1 MMFYRKPSQR
11 KIPALFAMRSR
22 QDQRLIGL
30 GMMAMLSITLLVS
43 PVIAAPVS
51 DSGGAALR
59 EVWPQSRGYL
69 TTPNELRIIAQ
80 KAAGGLEPYKRA
92 VEDVLNA
99 ANDDWDYELDA
110 SERCPNSRTPAWLH
124 NERGTRRLYARA
136 LAYHLTGDERYA
148 EEARNILERI
158 MTQVLII
165 SDLEQQCRL
174 NFAWGTPEL
183 VQTAD
188 LLESYWAGMTC
199 SGPLLPVYGDVTVGT
214 GECKWLFQNW
224 LAKNPYY
231 IVSYAAE
238 ENQSNW
244 GAAATATTAYIA
256 DYLWDRPDIQLVQR
270 QPPQLNDGV
279 SLSYSPAEA
288 YERSNELALARMNG
302 YRVDFHS
309 RSSCDFMEG
318 SQQDPRWSPVK
329 SQITETGI
337 VPEDA
342 RRSQSCNAPVY
353 NGEYQNYPQVYLG
366 SLIQQCELML
376 RRGDPRCYDNIDNTD
391 LPDYTFIGPDGREKT
406 THLKPGRGSLERAIK
421 AIIVDSR
428 TEWRH
433 DSALEVA
440 FRYYSQRH
448 QFEGIELWPAQI
460 KRPGECAQ
468 DVCFGTL
475 THGFASGEQPAWPPV
490 VPPPS
495 AYLP

>member
-1 MMFYRKPSQR
+1 MMFYRTLSRRGIFLQ
-11 KIPALFAMRSR
+11 LAMRIGQR
-22 QDQRLIGL
+22 GRLIGL
-30 GMMAMLSITLLVS
+30 GLMATLSAALLVS
-43 PVIAAPVS
+43 SVIAAPISEPGDVAFQE
-51 DSGGAALR
+51 DGPR
-59 EVWPQSRGYL
+59 SRGYQ
-69 TTPNELRIIAQ
+69 TTPEELRVIAQ
-80 KAAGGLEPYKRA
+80 KAAAGLEPYKSA

-110 SERCPNSRTPAWLH
+110 SERCPNSRNPAWLH

-148 EEARNILERI
+148 EETRNILERI
-158 MTQVLII
+158 MAQVLVI
-165 SDLEQQCRL
+165 SDVEQQCRL

-183 VQTAD
+183 VQAAD

-199 SGPLLPVYGDVTVGT
+199 TGPLLPVYGDVTVGT

-244 GAAATATTAYIA
+244 GAAATAATAYIA

-270 QPPQLNDGV
+270 QPPELNGGI

-288 YERSNELALARMNG
+288 YERSNELAIARMNG

-309 RSSCDFMEG
+309 SRSCDFMEG
-318 SQQDPRWSPVK
+318 PQQDSRWPPVK
-329 SQITETGI
+329 TQITENGI
-337 VPEDA
+337 VAEDA
-342 RRSQSCNAPVY
+342 RRSQTCNTPVY
-353 NGEYQNYPQVYLG
+353 DGEYQNYPQVHLG

-376 RRGDPRCYDNIDNTD
+376 RRGDTRCYDNIDNTD
-391 LPDYTFIGPDGREKT
+391 IPDYTFIGPDGHKKT

-421 AIIVDSR
+421 AIIVDSK

-448 QFEGIELWPAQI
+448 QFEGIELWPAQLN
-460 KRPGECAQ
+460 RPSECAQ
-468 DVCFGTL
+468 DICFGTL
-475 THGFASGEQPAWPPV
+475 THGFAGGEQLGLPPV

-495 AYLP
+495 AHLP